1 MKCRPKAQKQPNMQW
16 LTALIGSFV
25 LYPQIKEIRLH
36 CFSLSLSLRLLAL
49 TDSKHKGITL
59 KGEGLRRILVAYLA
73 APTDKSHLPV
83 AKSILASILHT
94 SVCQYLKQLPIV

>member
-1 MKCRPKAQKQPNMQW
+1 MPSQSAETAQHAVVDCVDW
-16 LTALIGSFV
+16 FIRFV
-25 LYPQIKEIRLH
+25 STDKRNKTSLFL
-36 CFSLSLSLRLLAL
+36 SLSLSLRLLAL

-73 APTDKSHLPV
+73 APTDKSHLSV